1 MFNFFIFFFSS
12 LVFAKEIPFSIYHT
26 NDLHSHFDG
35 VKYPNPLEGQNQTII
50 RGGFS
55 RMATVVQNLRKEKAQ
70 QNEIVFG
77 VDAGDFFAG
86 TIFSAI
92 GPSTQTEAF
101 PEYEFLNSINMD
113 LLTLGNHE
121 FDPGNQGLET
131 MLSKIQKIDPQATL
145 VATNLFIKNPQS
157 TLNAFVGEDALIKSF
172 FVKTYKSGESQL
184 KVGFLG
190 ILGPDGCLVSRSTRE
205 DVKFIGFDDEGSRI
219 RWKELLLLLRKKVH
233 KLKSDLGVDVVILS
247 MHGGGEESDYIA
259 KEVAGI
265 NVIIAGHT
273 HQEEFRTVNNVI
285 ISQTG
290 SYGESL
296 GLLNLKYDTN
306 SKRVFLKD
314 ESEKRLVS
322 IDQTIPRD
330 SVWDKKIADYRKRAY
345 ELMGHGADQAAKLV
359 FKPIKDYIR
368 ARELFNPMGELVTRA
383 LHEQIN
389 ATLSDKK
396 IDAYFTSMGLVRT
409 SFLKGVDYNEADI
422 FKAVSIG
429 FDELNRPGT
438 DIVSFYLS
446 TDEFVRLINFLELY
460 SHFSNSFAPAISP
473 NVEYK
478 VRWWGIPFLNRIHA
492 VAINGVDISDFD
504 GLIHVATNRFVY
516 QNIST
521 VESLSYG
528 LVKMAPKDENGA
540 SLVNPPTHQKE
551 YLHLIQYLR
560 ANSGKL

>member
-1 MFNFFIFFFSS
+1 MILLLFSVFIN
-12 LVFAKEIPFSIYHT
+12 LVSAVDIPFTIYHT

-35 VKYPNPLEGQNQTII
+35 VKYPNPIEGRESYIVK
-50 RGGFS
+50 GGFA
-55 RMATVVQNLRKEKAQ
+55 RMATVVQELRKEKARQ
-70 QNEIVFG
+70 KEIVFG

-92 GPSTQTEAF
+92 GPSLQTADF
-101 PEYEFLNSINMD
+101 PEFEFLND
-113 LLTLGNHE
+113 LKVDLITLGNHE
-121 FDPGNQGLET
+121 FDPGNSGLET
-131 MLSKIQKIDPQATL
+131 MLSKVQKINPEASI
-145 VATNLFIKNPQS
+145 VATNLFIKDPQS
-157 TLNAFVGEDALIKSF
+157 KLNAFVGGDRLIKSY
-172 FVKTYKSGESQL
+172 VIKTYKSGEQTL

-205 DVKFIGFDDEGSRI
+205 DVKFIGFEDEGSRAK
-219 RWKELLLLLRKKVH
+219 WKELLLLLRKKVH
-233 KLKSDLGVDVVILS
+233 MLKKELGVDVVVLS
-247 MHGGGEESDYIA
+247 MHGGGMESDHIA

-296 GLLNLKYDTN
+296 GLLNLKYDPKLKKV
-306 SKRVFLKD
+306 SLKD
-314 ESEKRLVS
+314 VSEKRLFP
-322 IDQTIPRD
+322 IDQTVLSDPN
-330 SVWDKKIADYRKRAY
+330 WEKKITEYRKKAY
-345 ELMGHGADQAAKLV
+345 ELMGHVSTQAGKQV
-359 FKPIKDYIR
+359 FKPQRDYIR

-389 ATLSDKK
+389 TTLSDKK
-396 IDAYFTSMGLVRT
+396 LDAYFTSMGLVRT

-422 FKAVSIG
+422 FEAVSIG

-446 TDEFVRLINFLELY
+446 TDEFIRLINFLELY

-478 VRWWGIPFLNRIHA
+478 VRWWGIPFVNRIHDLKLSGTD
-492 VAINGVDISDFD
+492 VSDWK

-516 QNIST
+516 KNIST
-521 VESLSYG
+521 VEGLSYG
-528 LVKMAPKDENGA
+528 LVKMAPKNEAGS
-540 SLVNPPTHQKE
+540 SLVDPPTHQKE
-551 YLHLIQYLR
+551 YIHLIQYLR
-560 ANSGKL
+560 QNSGKL

>member
-1 MFNFFIFFFSS
+1 MIKFLLFFFTS
-12 LVFAKEIPFSIYHT
+12 LLFAQEIPFTIYHT

-35 VKYPNPLEGQNQTII
+35 VKYPNPLEGRESSVV
-50 RGGFS
+50 RGGFA
-55 RMATVVQNLRKEKAQ
+55 RMATVVQQLRKEREA

-92 GPSTQTEAF
+92 GPSVQTEAF
-101 PEYEFLNSINMD
+101 PEYEFLNAINMD
-113 LLTLGNHE
+113 LITLGNHE
-121 FDPGNQGLET
+121 FDPGNTGLEI
-131 MLSKIQKIDPQATL
+131 MLSKVQKINPQASI
-145 VATNLFIKNPQS
+145 VATNLFIKDPAS
-157 TLNAFVGEDALIKSF
+157 KLNSFVGDDHLIKSYAI
-172 FVKTYKSGESQL
+172 KTYKSGDSTL

-205 DVKFIGFDDEGSRI
+205 DVKFIGFEDEGSRV

-233 KLKSDLGVDVVILS
+233 MLKKDLGVDVVVLS
-247 MHGGGEESDYIA
+247 MHGGGMESDHIA

-273 HQEEFRTVNNVI
+273 HQEEFRTINNVI

-296 GLLNLKYDTN
+296 GLLNLKYDTTL
-306 SKRVFLKD
+306 KRVVLKD
-314 ESEKRLVS
+314 PQEKRLIS
-322 IDQTIPRD
+322 IDQKIPAD
-330 SVWDKKIADYRKRAY
+330 PFWDKKIDHYRKEAY
-345 ELMGHGADQAAKLV
+345 QLMGHGPDQAVKPV
-359 FKPIKDYIR
+359 FKPLKDYVR

-383 LHEQIN
+383 LREQIN
-389 ATLSDKK
+389 TTLSDKK

-422 FKAVSIG
+422 FEAVSIG
-429 FDELNRPGT
+429 FDELKRPGT

-446 TDEFVRLINFLELY
+446 TDEFIRLINFLEVY

-492 VAINGVDISDFD
+492 ITVNGTDISEWK
-504 GLIHVATNRFVY
+504 GLMHVATNRFVY

-528 LVKMAPKDENGA
+528 LVKMAPKDEKGG
-540 SLVNPPTHQKE
+540 LLINPPTHQKE
-551 YLHLIQYLR
+551 YVHLIQYLR

>member
-1 MFNFFIFFFSS
+1 MMTLIISLFLHFS
-12 LVFAKEIPFSIYHT
+12 FATEIPFTIYHT

-35 VKYPNPLEGQNQTII
+35 VKYPNPVEGKNVSII
-50 RGGFS
+50 KGGFS
-55 RMATVVQNLRKEKAQ
+55 RIATVVQELKKEKAR
-70 QNEIVFG
+70 QNEIIFG

-92 GPSTQTEAF
+92 GPSSQIEDF
-101 PEYEFLNSINMD
+101 PEFEFLNSINID
-113 LLTLGNHE
+113 LITLGNHE
-121 FDPGNQGLET
+121 FDPGNSGLET
-131 MLSKIQKIDPQATL
+131 MLSKIKKINPQASL

-157 TLNAFVGEDALIKSF
+157 TLNAFVGDEALIKSHV
-172 FVKTYKSGESQL
+172 VKTYKSGETQL

-205 DVKFIGFDDEGSRI
+205 DVKFIGFDDEGSRV

-233 KLKSDLGVDVVILS
+233 MLKKEQGVDIVILS
-247 MHGGGEESDYIA
+247 MHGGGMESDHIA

-273 HQEEFRTVNNVI
+273 HQEEFRTINNVI

-296 GLLNLKYDTN
+296 GLLNLKFDTVL
-306 SKRVFLKD
+306 KRVLLQN
-314 ESEKRLVS
+314 ESEKRLIS
-322 IDQTIPRD
+322 IDQNIPRD
-330 SVWDKKIADYRKRAY
+330 SNWEKRIGDYRRFAY
-345 ELMGHGADQAAKLV
+345 ELMGHGADQALKPV

-383 LHEQIN
+383 LRDQIN
-389 ATLSDKK
+389 LGLSDKK

-409 SFLKGVDYNEADI
+409 SFLKGVDYNESDI
-422 FKAVSIG
+422 FEAVSIG
-429 FDELNRPGT
+429 FDELKRPGT

-446 TDEFVRLINFLELY
+446 TEEFVRLINFLELY

-473 NVEYK
+473 NIDYK
-478 VRWWGIPFLNRIHA
+478 VRWWGIPFLNRIHNIT
-492 VAINGVDISDFD
+492 VNGTDISDRK

-528 LVKMAPKDENGA
+528 L
-540 SLVNPPTHQKE
+540 
-551 YLHLIQYLR
+551 
-560 ANSGKL
+560 